1 MNERVRCGIYAKM
14 DGTLADNLGGFT
26 VVSAVNELSDDQR
39 ILDKIILG
47 WNARDRKQP
56 SPHSLCPDWV
66 SPEIDEYRHK
76 PIVKEK
82 DEAVGNK
89 RFGAYRT
96 PAVGEEWPVRNKPGE
111 HAVIAG

>member
-56 SPHSLCPDWV
+56 SPHSLCRTSPDWV
-66 SPEIDEYRHK
+66 YLEIDEYRPK
-76 PIVKEK
+76 
-82 DEAVGNK
+82 
-89 RFGAYRT
+89 
-96 PAVGEEWPVRNKPGE
+96 
-111 HAVIAG
+111 